1 MIKCKIANQRVEVL
15 EASGSTKTIAVEVA
29 VLIASLYSALCKSA
43 AGQEQSR
50 LFRLMLNHIITAPDS
65 PVWEPDSNI
74 EGIFLSR
81 PIRGGNPMNRITWK
95 RPNGSWGI
103 NGVDLAKLPP
113 NAYGALWKLMQLEDL
128 MDAPATKT
136 RQAAC
141 GKCCGHANDGTRS
154 ECADCPIMVMSVG
167 LLATA
172 AELDAT
178 TSSYERLKIA
188 CERRGAELTRLR
200 REKRGGTVDAGS
212 K

>member
-1 MIKCKIANQRVEVL
+1 M
-15 EASGSTKTIAVEVA
+15 
-29 VLIASLYSALCKSA
+29 
-43 AGQEQSR
+43 
-50 LFRLMLNHIITAPDS
+50 
-65 PVWEPDSNI
+65 PV
-74 EGIFLSR
+74 
-81 PIRGGNPMNRITWK
+81 NRITWK
-95 RPNGSWGI
+95 RPDGSWGI

-113 NAYGALWKLMQLEDL
+113 NAYGALWKLMRLEDL

-136 RQAAC
+136 RQTAC
-141 GKCCGHANDGTRS
+141 GMCCGHANDGTRS
-154 ECADCPIMVMSVG
+154 ECADCPIMVMSVS

>member
-1 MIKCKIANQRVEVL
+1 M
-15 EASGSTKTIAVEVA
+15 
-29 VLIASLYSALCKSA
+29 
-43 AGQEQSR
+43 
-50 LFRLMLNHIITAPDS
+50 
-65 PVWEPDSNI
+65 PV
-74 EGIFLSR
+74 
-81 PIRGGNPMNRITWK
+81 NRITWK
-95 RPNGSWGI
+95 RPDGSWGI

-113 NAYGALWKLMQLEDL
+113 NAYGALWKLMRLEDL

-141 GKCCGHANDGTRS
+141 GMCCGHANDGTRS
-154 ECADCPIMVMSVG
+154 ECADCPIMVMSVS

-188 CERRGAELTRLR
+188 CERRGSELARLR

>member
-1 MIKCKIANQRVEVL
+1 MIKCKIANRCVEVL

-29 VLIASLYSALCKSA
+29 ALVANLYSALCKSA
-43 AGQEQSR
+43 NGQEQSR
-50 LFRLMLNHIITAPDS
+50 LFRLMINHIITAPDS
-65 PVWEPDSNI
+65 PVWEPDNNI
-74 EGIFLSR
+74 EGISSR
-81 PIRGGNPMNRITWK
+81 GRFGASPMNRITWK

-103 NGVDLAKLPP
+103 NGVDLARLPP
-113 NAYGALWKLMQLEDL
+113 NAYGALWKLMRLEDL

-141 GKCCGHANDGTRS
+141 GMCCGHANDGTRS